1 MTFSFGEKRFH
12 SSYNSYNKID
22 DIINDTKKTFNYTV
36 CSSSKNEI
44 DYLHLHM
51 KLVVHPT
58 QNHESKIIIPIK
70 QLSRTKVNHE
80 KMSFES

>member
-58 QNHESKIIIPIK
+58 QNHESKIIIPYPPVSYQSK
-70 QLSRTKVNHE
+70 SREDVI
-80 KMSFES
+80 